1 MTSKNI
7 TDMTQGNPTKHL
19 LLFALP
25 TLIGNIFQQIYNL
38 ADSIIVGR
46 FVGANA
52 FAATNKIEQLIHQ
65 PYTTLGAIGLRI
77 TSLFYLAL
85 GMIYVI
91 RGILTGIGDAFFS
104 LFNGIVE
111 VIGRFTIP
119 ALFCS
124 YLGFGE
130 AGIWISSGVVWLIS
144 GVTAWIRYLTYFRSK
159 ISIETGT
166 SI

>member
-1 MTSKNI
+1 MIILTLFLIFIMQFFGRAI
-7 TDMTQGNPTKHL
+7 TG
-19 LLFALP
+19 LFVEDEA
-25 TLIGNIFQQIYNL
+25 
-38 ADSIIVGR
+38 IIS
-46 FVGANA
+46 
-52 FAATNKIEQLIHQ
+52 
-65 PYTTLGAIGLRI
+65 LGAMGLRI

-91 RGILTGIGDAFFS
+91 RGVLTGIGDAFFS